1 MPPAVAEKR
10 TLLEREAELLLDVG
24 GLPESYDPDAEID
37 FTARTQDIFVGAQ
50 AIACVRNWLES
61 GNPAIKVMFDV
72 DAMRDCG
79 ERIEV
84 ASK

>member
-10 TLLEREAELLLDVG
+10 TQLEREAELLLDVAG
-24 GLPESYDPDAEID
+24 EPESYDPDAEIT
-37 FTARTQDIFVGAQ
+37 FTARTQDVYVGAQ
-50 AIACVRNWLES
+50 AIACVRNWYNS
-61 GNPAIKVMFDV
+61 GISPLVAFDV

-79 ERIEV
+79 KRIEV

>member
-10 TLLEREAELLLDVG
+10 TQLEREAELLLGITVLADG
-24 GLPESYDPDAEID
+24 YDPDAEITL
-37 FTARTQDIFVGAQ
+37 TARAQDIFVGAQ
-50 AIACVRNWLES
+50 ALACVRNWYNS
-61 GNPAIKVMFDV
+61 GIYTTVAFDV

-79 ERIEV
+79 KRIEA

>member
-10 TLLEREAELLLDVG
+10 TQLEREALLLLDVAG
-24 GLPESYDPDAEID
+24 AYDPDDEID
-37 FTARTQDIFVGAQ
+37 FTARAQDIFVGAQ
-50 AIACVRNWLES
+50 AIACVRNWYNS
-61 GNPAIKVMFDV
+61 GISPLIAFDV

-79 ERIEV
+79 KRIEA